1 MKTFKASL
9 IGVSVLAIVAVIQ
22 TDVSA
27 RSEHHESH
35 GRSEASHN
43 RPNES
48 ATAQKGGQKDSQSA
62 AESAEPHIR
71 KPLEG
76 SDLSKE
82 GDVATRNAASGA
94 AGAAG
99 AAGDVAT
106 TRNAAGTAAGDVAT
120 RNAAGAVA
128 GDVATRNTVSGGPA
142 SPAGTAAGE
151 APASNAAGAV
161 DQK

>member
-94 AGAAG
+94 AG
-99 AAGDVAT
+99 DVAT

-120 RNAAGAVA
+120 RNAAGAAA

-151 APASNAAGAV
+151 VPASNAAGAV